1 MSRTGAY
8 HSHCG
13 ELVLTI
19 PIRAAAEPALRG
31 DALVEG
37 GSGLTAIDLFCG
49 IGGFYLALYWGGQPE
64 LGR

>member
-1 MSRTGAY
+1 M
-8 HSHCG
+8 
-13 ELVLTI
+13 TI